1 MVVKPRIKAFILLIS
16 LMMLAGCV
24 WRNTHPVSTRV
35 STATLRDATLEQL
48 VETINTNGSKLQSLN
63 ANVDIAVSTGG
74 EKKGKVTDYRTFSG
88 YVLVRK
94 PEMLRMIGLVPVVRN
109 RMFDMVSD
117 GRTFELSVPPRN
129 KFYVGSAQKPGEK
142 KLSDQ
147 AIENLRPQD
156 IFDALLLRPVD
167 PQNEIAVLEQSTE
180 MVKDPKTHKDAIQ
193 PDYVVVVIRKGGNG
207 GFYLSRRIVFSRTDL
222 LPHEQWI
229 YNQAGQLVT
238 YAHYD
243 NFVDHAGIM
252 LPATIEIQRPIEE
265 YSITLTVTKANV
277 NVPLRDD
284 QFSLQQPAGSQLIN
298 VDQQRAG
305 GSGTQ
310 GLSTAERR

>member
-1 MVVKPRIKAFILLIS
+1 MVVKSRYTVFILLIAQI
-16 LMMLAGCV
+16 LLTGCLF
-24 WRNTHPVSTRV
+24 RTHNVARRM

-48 VETINTNGSKLQSLN
+48 VETINSNGSKLQSLN

-117 GRTFELSVPPRN
+117 GKTFELSIPPKN
-129 KFYVGSAQKPGEK
+129 KFYVGSAQKPAGKISNET
-142 KLSDQ
+142 
-147 AIENLRPQD
+147 IENLRPQD
-156 IFDALLLRPVD
+156 IFDALLLKPID
-167 PQNEIAVLEQSTE
+167 PQTEIAVLEQSTE

-193 PDYVVVVIRKGGNG
+193 PNYMVIVIRKGSKGY
-207 GFYLSRRIVFSRTDL
+207 FFSRKVVFSRTDL

-229 YNQAGQLVT
+229 YNDAGVLVT
-238 YAHYD
+238 FAHYD

-252 LPATIEIQRPIEE
+252 LPAAIEIQRPVEE
-265 YSITLTVTKANV
+265 YAITLTVTKATV
-277 NVPLRDD
+277 NVALRDD
-284 QFSLQQPAGSQLIN
+284 QFTLQQPAGSQLIN
-298 VDQQRAG
+298 VDQPKASAG
-305 GSGTQ
+305 NQSA
-310 GLSTAERR
+310 STVDHE